1 MFRLF
6 LARLLALSAIAIT
19 PMLASLITSSS
30 QIGSPQ
36 TVVDFSQFA
45 GPVPTLVET
54 TPISV
59 GAGVTLTSTNPAG
72 SYLGSGPYSFNDN
85 GTWGPS
91 LTLAG
96 VNVDLFGGDTY
107 TMKFTFSKP
116 VSAVGGVIDYASFPG
131 SGFSDAVLMVFAADG
146 SILETE
152 DISSYAA
159 AKKLDLSQGGL
170 FFGISQ
176 PKADIAAFSLSNSA
190 VAIRDLTFSGGSMP
204 VPVPEPEAISL
215 VPLGTVLLVCLLR
228 VRAERANRDLPHG
241 RTAPAPYSSI

>member
-1 MFRLF
+1 MLGLF

-19 PMLASLITSSS
+19 PLLASLITSSS

-45 GPVPTLVET
+45 GPVPTIVTT
-54 TPISV
+54 TPIPV
-59 GAGVTLTSTNPAG
+59 GAGVTLRSTNPAG
-72 SYLGSGPYSFNDN
+72 SYLGSGPYGFNDN

-96 VNVDLFGGDTY
+96 LNVDLFGGDKYAMT
-107 TMKFTFSKP
+107 FTFAKP
-116 VSAVGGVIDYASFPG
+116 VSAVGGLIDYASYYG
-131 SGFSDAVLMVFAADG
+131 SGFSDTVLMVFAADG

-152 DISSYAA
+152 DISTYAT

-190 VAIRDLTFSGGSMP
+190 VAIRDLTFSGGSGS
-204 VPVPEPEAISL
+204 VPEPAAISL
-215 VPLGTVLLVCLLR
+215 LALGAALLFRLR
-228 VRAERANRDLPHG
+228 RGQRHRRQPF
-241 RTAPAPYSSI
+241 

>member
-45 GPVPTLVET
+45 GPVPTIVTT
-54 TPISV
+54 TPIAV

-85 GTWGPS
+85 GAWDAS

-96 VNVDLFGGDTY
+96 VDVDLFGVDTY
-107 TMKFTFSKP
+107 TMTFTFSKP
-116 VSAVGGVIDYASFPG
+116 VSAVGGLIDYASFPG
-131 SGFSDAVLMVFAADG
+131 SGFSDAVLMVFAANG

-152 DISSYAA
+152 DISAYAT
-159 AKKLDLSQGGL
+159 AKKLVLGQGGL

-190 VAIRDLTFSGGSMP
+190 VAIRDLTFSGGSVP
-204 VPVPEPEAISL
+204 VAVPEPEAISL
-215 VPLGTVLLVCLLR
+215 VPLGIVLLVCLLR
-228 VRAERANRDLPHG
+228 VRALSASRACKL
-241 RTAPAPYSSI
+241 